1 MKFNNLSIFLILS
14 FIHIPSFAEWEH
26 YSYSRNKQVEFFID
40 RDNIIDNGSL
50 KEVPLLL
57 DYATPRGPEDFIL
70 SMIHTTNINCD
81 SFTARSLSIEFC
93 GGKKGTGQCIGP
105 LKATEKDK
113 WGPIQLSYLHKVARE
128 LCHAKIEIP
137 KDRLAEILNNQS

>member
-1 MKFNNLSIFLILS
+1 MKFNNLSIFLIASL
-14 FIHIPSFAEWEH
+14 IHITSFAEWEH

-40 RDNIIDNGSL
+40 RDNIIDKGSL
-50 KEVPLLL
+50 KEVPILL

-70 SMIHTTNINCD
+70 SMIHTANINCD
-81 SFTARSLSIEFC
+81 NFTTRALSMEFC

-128 LCHAKIEIP
+128 LCRARIEIP
-137 KDRLAEILNNQS
+137 RDRLAEILNNQS